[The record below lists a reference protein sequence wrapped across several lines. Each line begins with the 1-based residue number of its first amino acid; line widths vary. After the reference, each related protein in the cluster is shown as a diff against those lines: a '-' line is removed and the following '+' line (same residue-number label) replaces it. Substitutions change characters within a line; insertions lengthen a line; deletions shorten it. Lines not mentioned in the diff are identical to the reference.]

1 MLDNIIKRILMTPT
15 STPREALCIEAGLLD
30 IETIDDKNR
39 IAIGERLEK
48 TSNTLLN
55 EITNFHTP
63 GGCKQYLEETKTKY
77 EITGNTNGK
86 EANKTHFVLFHTKNK
101 PVPKDFDSIRTD
113 HMTIN
118 RAKIVNYLGLV
129 IDENLYWNAHV
140 DSVCASLVKYFG
152 IFNHI
157 KSFITSRIARQ
168 QYFAFIGS
176 HISYG
181 IEVYGHCANEYLC
194 KLQTLQN
201 KLLKLMLKLNQRT
214 STNQLHLDLSLLKVS
229 DIHAVSVLC
238 FVNNCRAARCPETFC
253 NYFQV
258 RQTDREL
265 RNNDHLDVPW
275 GRTETGISS
284 CCIKGARLWNENFAI
299 VNSYLYKKC
308 FKSKVTKHF
317 IENTSKGENIP
328 YGITNSPG
336 GRS

>member
-1 MLDNIIKRILMTPT
+1 
-15 STPREALCIEAGLLD
+15 
-30 IETIDDKNR
+30 
-39 IAIGERLEK
+39 
-48 TSNTLLN
+48 
-55 EITNFHTP
+55 
-63 GGCKQYLEETKTKY
+63 
-77 EITGNTNGK
+77 
-86 EANKTHFVLFHTKNK
+86 
-101 PVPKDFDSIRTD
+101 
-113 HMTIN
+113 MTIN

-129 IDENLYWNAHV
+129 IDENLNWNAHV

-168 QYFAFIGS
+168 LYFAFIGS
-176 HISYG
+176 RISYG

-201 KLLKLMLKLNQRT
+201 KLLKLMLKLNPRT
-214 STNQLHLDLSLLKVS
+214 STNQLHRDLSLLKVS

-253 NYFQV
+253 NYLQV
-258 RQTDREL
+258 RQTHREL

-275 GRTETGISS
+275 SRTETGISS

-317 IENTSKGENIP
+317 IEK
-328 YGITNSPG
+328 YY
-336 GRS
+336 